1 KTYSSTGSDE
11 SAILCK
17 TASVTGTII
26 NPTVTKS
33 GDTSSADNSSFYGQ
47 NASILATAG
56 TLDVK
61 GGTIQSTGEGAPGLC
76 GYSGGKVNAADTT
89 ISTTKNAAGGIHA
102 CGGGTVNA
110 WNLNVATS
118 GEHSALIRSDR
129 GGGTMRVD
137 GGTYRST
144 GDGSPAIYSTADIAV
159 HNATLSASGSE
170 AASIEGKNAIRL
182 FDCNLTGKMSDSAQ
196 NDNTWG
202 VILYQSMSGDSI
214 VGTSE
219 FSMVGGTLDIENGG
233 YFHTNSTSSEFLLD
247 GVSLEHTNN
256 DSYEYLIRCCENK
269 RWNSGA
275 GSTCNFTCI
284 DQTMSGKVLY
294 DSASSLS
301 LYLTGSTC

>member
-1 KTYSSTGSDE
+1 
-11 SAILCK
+11 
-17 TASVTGTII
+17 
-26 NPTVTKS
+26 
-33 GDTSSADNSSFYGQ
+33 
-47 NASILATAG
+47 
-56 TLDVK
+56 
-61 GGTIQSTGEGAPGLC
+61 
-76 GYSGGKVNAADTT
+76 
-89 ISTTKNAAGGIHA
+89 
-102 CGGGTVNA
+102 
-110 WNLNVATS
+110 
-118 GEHSALIRSDR
+118 
-129 GGGTMRVD
+129 MRVD

-182 FDCNLTGKMSDSAQ
+182 FDCNLAGKMSDSAQ

>member
-1 KTYSSTGSDE
+1 TYGAVKEISSTSTETNKTYSSTGSDE

-47 NASILATAG
+47 NASILATAR

-118 GEHSALIRSDR
+118 GEHSAPIRSDR

-219 FSMVGGTLDIENGG
+219 FSMV
-233 YFHTNSTSSEFLLD
+233 
-247 GVSLEHTNN
+247 
-256 DSYEYLIRCCENK
+256 
-269 RWNSGA
+269 
-275 GSTCNFTCI
+275 
-284 DQTMSGKVLY
+284 
-294 DSASSLS
+294 
-301 LYLTGSTC
+301 